1 MQNKIKRQFLFP
13 KKRQPSLQ
21 HLTCLKISTY
31 TLKSESQFLSV
42 SRNSKPGLST
52 IPEVS
57 TQREL
62 NNNQN
67 QNIQNTANQLKP
79 ATQYQPVSQPP
90 DLLVHS
96 GNWQEHSFDS
106 SVVTEGKTYLP
117 KAQ

>member
-1 MQNKIKRQFLFP
+1 M
-13 KKRQPSLQ
+13 
-21 HLTCLKISTY
+21 TCLKISTY

-67 QNIQNTANQLKP
+67 QNNIQNTTTATNQLKP
-79 ATQYQPVSQPP
+79 TTQYQPVSQPP

-106 SVVTEGKTYLP
+106 SVVTEGKKQSPYP
-117 KAQ
+117 KEKKSKVIT